1 MIAIFI
7 IILITD
13 IIPKLINIDD
23 LIVIRNINKRFLHK
37 FQ

>member
-13 IIPKLINIDD
+13 IIPKLICKECI
-23 LIVIRNINKRFLHK
+23 LIINKTKVYRE
-37 FQ
+37 